1 MKKIISILLVAFSLT
16 AAAQETL
23 KEGVITSKMVMSS
36 TNPDVQS
43 QLDMVGE
50 IISTTYFKD
59 DKTRTEANNM
69 MTGESTNIIDSSE
82 KKMLVIM
89 NNAMAGGKV
98 YAESSIETSEE
109 DLKDVTV
116 TKGDETKTILG
127 YECTEYNVVVKKNG
141 AEVEMNIYA
150 TDKISAISQ
159 QTTAFGDQFN
169 GFPMFME
176 MHMNQMGMDIK
187 MTMEVTKIDNETVSA
202 DKFDMT
208 PPEGYKKV
216 DKLQGM

>member
-1 MKKIISILLVAFSLT
+1 MKKILSILLIAFSMT
-16 AAAQETL
+16 AVAQETL
-23 KEGVITSKMVMSS
+23 KEGVITSKMTMSS

-59 DKTRTEANNM
+59 DKTRTEVKNM

-89 NNAMAGGKV
+89 NNPMAGGKV
-98 YAESSIETSEE
+98 YSENSFETTEE
-109 DLKDVTV
+109 DSKDVTI
-116 TKGDETKTILG
+116 TKSDETKTFLG
-127 YECTEYNVVVKKNG
+127 YECNKYDVVVIKNG
-141 AEVEMNIYA
+141 AEVKMEIYA
-150 TDKISAISQ
+150 TDKISAVSQ
-159 QTTAFGDQFN
+159 QTTTFGDKFS
-169 GFPMFME
+169 GYPLFME
-176 MHMNQMGMDIK
+176 MQMNQTGMEIT
-187 MTMEVTKIDNETVSA
+187 MTMEVNKIDSETVSA

-216 DKLQGM
+216 DNLQGM

>member
-1 MKKIISILLVAFSLT
+1 MKKFLCILLVAFSLT
-16 AAAQETL
+16 AVAQETL
-23 KEGVITSKMVMSS
+23 NEGVITSKMVMTSANS
-36 TNPDVQS
+36 DVQS

-59 DKTRTEANNM
+59 DKTRTEVKNM

-89 NNAMAGGKV
+89 NNQAGKV
-98 YAESSIETSEE
+98 YSESSIESSEE
-109 DLKDVTV
+109 DLKNITI

-127 YECTEYNVVVKKNG
+127 YECTEYNVIIKNNDT
-141 AEVEMNIYA
+141 EMKLDIYS
-150 TDKISAISQ
+150 TDKISAVNQ
-159 QTTAFGDQFN
+159 QTTAFGDQFK
-169 GFPMFME
+169 GFPMFMV
-176 MHMNQMGMDIK
+176 MHMNQMGMDMT
-187 MTMEVTKIDNETVSA
+187 MTMEVTKIDSETVSA

-216 DKLQGM
+216 DKLQQGM